1 MKIGVLVPLTENI
14 EEEFEKVYDYGMNCC
29 QLARW
34 GSDIFTPEM
43 AERIVK
49 ASEKYGVEVTAL
61 WCGWEGPAQWN
72 FYEGPLTLGLVPP
85 EYRFQR
91 MQTLMKGSDFAK
103 MINVNQMI
111 THVGYIPEVPV
122 TVEYNCLVNAV
133 RAVANKFK
141 ENGQHFLFETGQET
155 PVTLKRMIED
165 VGTDNLGINL
175 DSANLVCYGKAN
187 PVDALDVFGEYVM
200 NTHIKDSLYPVNGRD
215 LGEEVKVGEGKVD
228 YPTLIKRLKEL
239 NYPGNLIIER
249 EISGEQQVKDIKDT
263 KIYLEKILADLN

>member
-14 EEEFEKVYDYGMNCC
+14 EEEFEKVYNYGMNCC

-49 ASEKYGVEVTAL
+49 ASEKYDVEVTAL
-61 WCGWEGPAQWN
+61 WCGWEGPAKWN

-122 TVEYNCLVNAV
+122 TVEYNGVVNAV
-133 RAVANKFK
+133 RAVANKCK
-141 ENGQHFLFETGQET
+141 ENGQYFLFETGQET

-228 YPTLIKRLKEL
+228 YPTLIKKLKEL
-239 NYPGNLIIER
+239 NYQGNLIIER

-263 KIYLEKILADLN
+263 KIYLEKILAELE